1 MQTTTASPSLRLR
14 VWQHA
19 RTLPKQCVASLICE
33 TKHMAY
39 WSMAEWIDAI
49 AGQMAD
55 WPPVHRWTR
64 EEIARECERVT
75 DGKAVV
81 A

>member
-1 MQTTTASPSLRLR
+1 MTATTASPSLRHR
-14 VWQHA
+14 VYQHA
-19 RTLPKQCVASLICE
+19 RTLPKPCVASLIRD

-39 WSMAEWIDAI
+39 WSMSEWVDAI

-55 WPPVHRWTR
+55 WPLIYRWTR

>member
-1 MQTTTASPSLRLR
+1 
-14 VWQHA
+14 
-19 RTLPKQCVASLICE
+19 
-33 TKHMAY
+33 MAY